1 MCIFLTMKNTIKVK
15 WPVQTTIPIQ
25 WGEMDAFNH
34 VNNVVYIRW
43 CETARIEL
51 FRKIWGDR
59 GINMKEILEGSGVGP
74 ILANFNVNYKIPI
87 SYPDQVIIQTRVA
100 HIGNSSFNVEHQV
113 FTEKMGN
120 SVVAEASS
128 VVVMLNY
135 KTGEKFNLNSSMK
148 LKLEQF
154 VNGN

>member
-1 MCIFLTMKNTIKVK
+1 MKKK
-15 WPVQTTIPIQ
+15 QWPVQTNIPIQ

-59 GINMKEILEGSGVGP
+59 GINMKEILEGNGVGP

-87 SYPDQVIIQTRVA
+87 SYPDNVIIQTRVA
-100 HIGNSSFNVEHQV
+100 KIGNTSFNVEHQV

-120 SVVAEASS
+120 HVVAEASS

-135 KTGEKFNLNSSMK
+135 KTEEKFNLNSSMK

-154 VNGN
+154 C

>member
-1 MCIFLTMKNTIKVK
+1 MNNFKGAISTKISV
-15 WPVQTTIPIQ
+15 Q

-51 FRKIWGDR
+51 FRNIWGDK

-74 ILANFNVNYKIPI
+74 ILANFNINYKIPI
-87 SYPDQVIIQTRVA
+87 SYPDNVIIKTRVA

-135 KTGEKFNLNSSMK
+135 KTGEKFILDSSMK
-148 LKLEQF
+148 FKLEQF
-154 VNGN
+154 C

>member
-1 MCIFLTMKNTIKVK
+1 MNNFKGAISTKISV
-15 WPVQTTIPIQ
+15 Q

-51 FRKIWGDR
+51 FRNIWGDK

-74 ILANFNVNYKIPI
+74 ILANFNINYKIPI
-87 SYPDQVIIQTRVA
+87 SYPDNVIIQTRVA

-113 FTEKMGN
+113 FTEKMSN

-135 KTGEKFNLNSSMK
+135 KTGEKFTLDSSMK

-154 VNGN
+154 C

>member
-1 MCIFLTMKNTIKVK
+1 MNNFKGAISTKI
-15 WPVQTTIPIQ
+15 PVQ

-51 FRKIWGDR
+51 FRNIWGNK

-74 ILANFNVNYKIPI
+74 ILANFNINYKIPI
-87 SYPDQVIIQTRVA
+87 SYPDNVIIQTRVA

-135 KTGEKFNLNSSMK
+135 KTGENSSWIH
-148 LKLEQF
+148 
-154 VNGN
+154 

>member
-59 GINMKEILEGSGVGP
+59 GINMKEILEGNGIGP

-87 SYPDQVIIQTRVA
+87 VPIINFK
-100 HIGNSSFNVEHQV
+100 HSFSSS
-113 FTEKMGN
+113 TILIT
-120 SVVAEASS
+120 S
-128 VVVMLNY
+128 
-135 KTGEKFNLNSSMK
+135 KFLCK
-148 LKLEQF
+148 F
-154 VNGN
+154 RIR

>member
-1 MCIFLTMKNTIKVK
+1 MNNFKGAISTKI
-15 WPVQTTIPIQ
+15 PVQ

-51 FRKIWGDR
+51 FRNIWGNK

-74 ILANFNVNYKIPI
+74 ILANFNINYKIPI
-87 SYPDQVIIQTRVA
+87 SYPDNVIIQTRVA

-135 KTGEKFNLNSSMK
+135 KTGEKFTLDSSMK
-148 LKLEQF
+148 LKLEPF
-154 VNGN
+154 C

>member
-1 MCIFLTMKNTIKVK
+1 MEKKL

-59 GINMKEILEGSGVGP
+59 GINMKEILEGNGVGP

-87 SYPDQVIIQTRVA
+87 SYPDNVIIQTRVA
-100 HIGNSSFNVEHQV
+100 KIGNTSFNVEHQV

-154 VNGN
+154 C

>member
-59 GINMKEILEGSGVGP
+59 GINMKEILEGNGIGP

-87 SYPDQVIIQTRVA
+87 SYPDNVIVQTRVA
-100 HIGNSSFNVEHQV
+100 QIGNTSFNVEHQV

-154 VNGN
+154 C

>member
-1 MCIFLTMKNTIKVK
+1 MENKL

-59 GINMKEILEGSGVGP
+59 GINMKEILEGNGVGP

-87 SYPDQVIIQTRVA
+87 SYPDNVIIQTRVA
-100 HIGNSSFNVEHQV
+100 KIGNSSFNVEHQV
-113 FTEKMGN
+113 FTEKMGD

-154 VNGN
+154 C

>member
-1 MCIFLTMKNTIKVK
+1 MCIFLTMKNSIKVK

-51 FRKIWGDR
+51 FRKIWGDI
-59 GINMKEILEGSGVGP
+59 GINMKEILEGHGVGP
-74 ILANFNVNYKIPI
+74 ILANFNINYKIPI
-87 SYPDQVIIQTRVA
+87 SYPDNVIIQTRVS

-135 KTGEKFNLNSSMK
+135 KTEEKFNLNSSMK

-154 VNGN
+154 C

>member
-1 MCIFLTMKNTIKVK
+1 MKKK
-15 WPVQTTIPIQ
+15 QWPVQTTIPIQ

-59 GINMKEILEGSGVGP
+59 GINMKEILEGNGVGP

-87 SYPDQVIIQTRVA
+87 SYPDNVIIQTRVA
-100 HIGNSSFNVEHQV
+100 KIGNSSFNVEHQV

-154 VNGN
+154 C

>member
-1 MCIFLTMKNTIKVK
+1 MKKK
-15 WPVQTTIPIQ
+15 QWPVKTKIPVQ

-51 FRKIWGDR
+51 FRKIWGER
-59 GINMKEILEGSGVGP
+59 GLNMKEILEDNGVGP

-87 SYPDQVIIQTRVA
+87 SYPDNVIIHTRVD

-120 SVVAEASS
+120 SVIAEASS

-135 KTGEKFNLNSSMK
+135 KTGDKFILDSSIK

-154 VNGN
+154 C

>member
-59 GINMKEILEGSGVGP
+59 GINMKEILEGNGVGP

-87 SYPDQVIIQTRVA
+87 SYPDNVIIQTRVA
-100 HIGNSSFNVEHQV
+100 QIGNTSFNVEHQV
-113 FTEKMGN
+113 FTEKMGD

-135 KTGEKFNLNSSMK
+135 KTAEKFNLNSSMK

-154 VNGN
+154 C

>member
-1 MCIFLTMKNTIKVK
+1 MNNFKGAISTKISV
-15 WPVQTTIPIQ
+15 Q

-51 FRKIWGDR
+51 FRNIWGDK

-74 ILANFNVNYKIPI
+74 ILANFNINYKIPI
-87 SYPDQVIIQTRVA
+87 SYPDNVIIQTRVA

-113 FTEKMGN
+113 FTEKMSN

-135 KTGEKFNLNSSMK
+135 KTGEKFILDSSMK

-154 VNGN
+154 C

>member
-1 MCIFLTMKNTIKVK
+1 MNNFKGAISTKI
-15 WPVQTTIPIQ
+15 PVQ

-51 FRKIWGDR
+51 FRNIWGNK

-74 ILANFNVNYKIPI
+74 ILANFNINYKIPI
-87 SYPDQVIIQTRVA
+87 SYPDNVIIQTRVA

-135 KTGEKFNLNSSMK
+135 KTGEKFILDSSMK

-154 VNGN
+154 C

>member
-1 MCIFLTMKNTIKVK
+1 MKKK
-15 WPVQTTIPIQ
+15 QWPVQTTIPIQ

-59 GINMKEILEGSGVGP
+59 GINMKEILEGNGVGP

-87 SYPDQVIIQTRVA
+87 SYPDNVIIQTRVA
-100 HIGNSSFNVEHQV
+100 QIGNTSFNVEHQV
-113 FTEKMGN
+113 FTEKMGDN
-120 SVVAEASS
+120 VVTEASS

-154 VNGN
+154 C

>member
-1 MCIFLTMKNTIKVK
+1 MNNFKGAISSKI
-15 WPVQTTIPIQ
+15 PVQ

-51 FRKIWGDR
+51 FRNIWGNK

-74 ILANFNVNYKIPI
+74 ILANFNINYKIPI
-87 SYPDQVIIQTRVA
+87 SYPDNVIIQTRVA

-135 KTGEKFNLNSSMK
+135 KTGEKFILDSSMK

-154 VNGN
+154 C

>member
-59 GINMKEILEGSGVGP
+59 GINMKEILEGNGVGP

-148 LKLEQF
+148 LKLEPF
-154 VNGN
+154 C

>member
-59 GINMKEILEGSGVGP
+59 GINMKEILEGNGLGP

-87 SYPDQVIIQTRVA
+87 SYPDNVIIQTRVA
-100 HIGNSSFNVEHQV
+100 QIGNTSFNVEHQV

-154 VNGN
+154 C

>member
-59 GINMKEILEGSGVGP
+59 GINMKEILEGNGVGP

-87 SYPDQVIIQTRVA
+87 SYPDNVIIQTRVA
-100 HIGNSSFNVEHQV
+100 QIGNTSFNVEHQV

-135 KTGEKFNLNSSMK
+135 KTAEKFNLNSSMK

-154 VNGN
+154 C

>member
-59 GINMKEILEGSGVGP
+59 GINMKEILEGNGVGP

-87 SYPDQVIIQTRVA
+87 SYPDNVIIQTRVA
-100 HIGNSSFNVEHQV
+100 KIGNTSFNVEHQV
-113 FTEKMGN
+113 FTEKMGD

-135 KTGEKFNLNSSMK
+135 KTAEKFNLNSSMK

-154 VNGN
+154 C

>member
-1 MCIFLTMKNTIKVK
+1 MNNFKGAISTKISV
-15 WPVQTTIPIQ
+15 Q

-51 FRKIWGDR
+51 FRNIWGDK

-74 ILANFNVNYKIPI
+74 ILANFNINYKIPI
-87 SYPDQVIIQTRVA
+87 SYPDNVIIQTRVA

-120 SVVAEASS
+120 SLVAEASS

-135 KTGEKFNLNSSMK
+135 KTVEKFILDSSMK

-154 VNGN
+154 C

>member
-1 MCIFLTMKNTIKVK
+1 MNNFKGAISTKI
-15 WPVQTTIPIQ
+15 PVQ

-51 FRKIWGDR
+51 FRNIWGNK

-74 ILANFNVNYKIPI
+74 ILANFNINYKIPI
-87 SYPDQVIIQTRVA
+87 SYPDNVNIQTRVA
-100 HIGNSSFNVEHQV
+100 HVGNSSFNVEHQV
-113 FTEKMGN
+113 FTEKMGD

-154 VNGN
+154 C

>member
-59 GINMKEILEGSGVGP
+59 GINMKEILEGNGIGP

-87 SYPDQVIIQTRVA
+87 SYPDNVIIQTRVA
-100 HIGNSSFNVEHQV
+100 QIGNTSFNVEHQV
-113 FTEKMGN
+113 FTEKIGN

-154 VNGN
+154 C

>member
-59 GINMKEILEGSGVGP
+59 GINMKEILEGNGVGP

-87 SYPDQVIIQTRVA
+87 SYPDNVIIQTRVA
-100 HIGNSSFNVEHQV
+100 QIGNTSFNAAGGPLVHTIDDAIATLEKTPLEYLWLPE
-113 FTEKMGN
+113 TEELLRSPN
-120 SVVAEASS
+120 V
-128 VVVMLNY
+128 
-135 KTGEKFNLNSSMK
+135 
-148 LKLEQF
+148 
-154 VNGN
+154 

>member
-1 MCIFLTMKNTIKVK
+1 MEKKL

-154 VNGN
+154 C

>member
-1 MCIFLTMKNTIKVK
+1 MENKL

-59 GINMKEILEGSGVGP
+59 GINMKEILEGNGVGP

-87 SYPDQVIIQTRVA
+87 SYPDNVIIQTRVA
-100 HIGNSSFNVEHQV
+100 KIGNTSFNVEHQV
-113 FTEKMGN
+113 FTEKMGD

-154 VNGN
+154 C

>member
-1 MCIFLTMKNTIKVK
+1 MENKL

-59 GINMKEILEGSGVGP
+59 GINMKEILEGNGVGP

-87 SYPDQVIIQTRVA
+87 SYPDNVIIQTRVDK
-100 HIGNSSFNVEHQV
+100 IGNTSFNVEHQV

-120 SVVAEASS
+120 SVVATASS

-135 KTGEKFNLNSSMK
+135 KTEEKFNLNSSMK

-154 VNGN
+154 C

>member
-59 GINMKEILEGSGVGP
+59 GINMKEILEGNGIGP

-87 SYPDQVIIQTRVA
+87 SYPDNVIVQTRVA
-100 HIGNSSFNVEHQV
+100 QIGNTSFNVEHQV

-154 VNGN
+154 Y

>member
-1 MCIFLTMKNTIKVK
+1 MEKKL

-51 FRKIWGDR
+51 FRQIWGDK
-59 GINMKEILEGSGVGP
+59 GINMKEILEGNGVGP

-87 SYPDQVIIQTRVA
+87 SYPDNVIIQTRVA
-100 HIGNSSFNVEHQV
+100 QIGNTSFNVEHQV

-120 SVVAEASS
+120 SVVATASS

-154 VNGN
+154 C

>member
-59 GINMKEILEGSGVGP
+59 GINMKEILEGNGVGP

-87 SYPDQVIIQTRVA
+87 SYPDNVIIQTRVVQ
-100 HIGNSSFNVEHQV
+100 IGNTSLNLEHQV

-154 VNGN
+154 C

>member
-1 MCIFLTMKNTIKVK
+1 MKKK
-15 WPVQTTIPIQ
+15 QWPVQTTIPIQ

-59 GINMKEILEGSGVGP
+59 GINMKEILEGNGVGP

-87 SYPDQVIIQTRVA
+87 SYPDNVIIQTRVA
-100 HIGNSSFNVEHQV
+100 KIGNTSFNVEHQV
-113 FTEKMGN
+113 FTEKMGD

-135 KTGEKFNLNSSMK
+135 KTAEKFNLNSSMK

-154 VNGN
+154 C

>member
-1 MCIFLTMKNTIKVK
+1 MNNFKGAISTKI
-15 WPVQTTIPIQ
+15 PVQ

-51 FRKIWGDR
+51 FRNIWGNK

-74 ILANFNVNYKIPI
+74 ILANFNINYKIPI
-87 SYPDQVIIQTRVA
+87 SYPDNVIIQTRVA

-135 KTGEKFNLNSSMK
+135 KTGEKFILDSLMK

-154 VNGN
+154 C

>member
-1 MCIFLTMKNTIKVK
+1 MNNFKGAISTKI
-15 WPVQTTIPIQ
+15 PVQ

-51 FRKIWGDR
+51 FRNIWGNK

-74 ILANFNVNYKIPI
+74 ILANFNINYKIPI
-87 SYPDQVIIQTRVA
+87 SYPDNVIIQTRVA
-100 HIGNSSFNVEHQV
+100 QIGNTSFNVEHQV

-154 VNGN
+154 C

>member
-1 MCIFLTMKNTIKVK
+1 MKKK
-15 WPVQTTIPIQ
+15 QWPVKTKIPVQ

-51 FRKIWGDR
+51 FRKIWGER
-59 GINMKEILEGSGVGP
+59 GLNMKEILEDNGVGP

-87 SYPDQVIIQTRVA
+87 SYPDNVIIQTRVA
-100 HIGNSSFNVEHQV
+100 KIGNTSFNVEHQV

-154 VNGN
+154 C

>member
-1 MCIFLTMKNTIKVK
+1 MEKKL

-59 GINMKEILEGSGVGP
+59 GINMKEILEGNGVGP
-74 ILANFNVNYKIPI
+74 ILANFNVNYKKPI
-87 SYPDQVIIQTRVA
+87 SYPDNVIIQTRVA
-100 HIGNSSFNVEHQV
+100 KIGNTSFNVEHQV
-113 FTEKMGN
+113 FTEKMGD

-154 VNGN
+154 C

>member
-1 MCIFLTMKNTIKVK
+1 MENKL

-59 GINMKEILEGSGVGP
+59 GINMKEILEGNGVGP

-87 SYPDQVIIQTRVA
+87 SYPDNVIIQTRVA
-100 HIGNSSFNVEHQV
+100 KIGNTSFNVEHQV
-113 FTEKMGN
+113 FTEKMGD
-120 SVVAEASS
+120 SVAAEASS
-128 VVVMLNY
+128 AVV
-135 KTGEKFNLNSSMK
+135 G
-148 LKLEQF
+148 
-154 VNGN
+154 

>member
-59 GINMKEILEGSGVGP
+59 GINMKEILEGNGVGP

-87 SYPDQVIIQTRVA
+87 SYPDNVIIQTRVA
-100 HIGNSSFNVEHQV
+100 KIGNTSFNVEHQV
-113 FTEKMGN
+113 FTEKMGD

-154 VNGN
+154 C